1 MRFEMSDFDAF
12 LQEQL
17 ERPGVAREY
26 YRLAPFYDLANQLIL
41 LRKKRGLSQQELAEK
56 ANTTQAVISRL
67 ENVAVHCSLE
77 SVIRLAEALGAAVEV
92 RLTPLEE
99 LNLGKPE
106 DEEKGCEEFS
116 DEDRKGL
123 VFFGTSIGK
132 PCNTVDYYHFDPASG
147 QVLPANPTVHQN
159 KAEIA

>member
-1 MRFEMSDFDAF
+1 MNSLEKFI
-12 LQEQL
+12 QEQL
-17 ERPGVAREY
+17 ARPGVAREY
-26 YRLAPFYDLANQLIL
+26 YRLAPFYNLANQLIL

-56 ANTTQAVISRL
+56 ANTTQAVVSRL

-99 LNLGKPE
+99 MDLGKLE
-106 DEEKGCEEFS
+106 DEGKGCEEFK
-116 DEDRKGL
+116 DVDRQGF
-123 VFFGTSIGK
+123 VFFGNKVGK
-132 PCNTVDYYHFDPASG
+132 PCNTVDYYHFDPATS
-147 QVLPANPTVHQN
+147 QVLPANPTVQLK

>member
-1 MRFEMSDFDAF
+1 MNSLEKFI
-12 LQEQL
+12 QEQL
-17 ERPGVAREY
+17 ARPSVAREY
-26 YRLAPFYDLANQLIL
+26 YRLAPFFDLANQLLL
-41 LRKKRGLSQQELAEK
+41 LRKQRGLSQQELAEK
-56 ANTTQAVISRL
+56 ANTTQAVVSRL

-92 RLTPLEE
+92 RLKPLEE
-99 LNLGKPE
+99 LNPGKPVE
-106 DEEKGCEEFS
+106 VDNGCEEFN
-116 DEDRKGL
+116 DFDRQGK
-123 VFFGTSIGK
+123 VFFGKNPGK